1 MFVGNNRNKLGQRA
15 IASNVRINCSL
26 TLYLILTLKQRNIMI
41 NKSFIMIWSGLLLI
55 IIVSV
60 MLYLKVNSPILHVL
74 LAVGFI
80 AVGAGILAGFIK
92 MVSEDKN

>member
-1 MFVGNNRNKLGQRA
+1 
-15 IASNVRINCSL
+15 
-26 TLYLILTLKQRNIMI
+26 
-41 NKSFIMIWSGLLLI
+41 MIWSGLLLI